1 MLWNPML
8 HLFRTYIFH
17 MCYACEACRFGIVP
31 FSIAS
36 ECLRERAYDE
46 TADSDSFKILAA

>member
-1 MLWNPML
+1 MRHP
-8 HLFRTYIFH
+8 FRTYIFH
-17 MCYACEACRFGIVP
+17 MCYACEACRFVIVP

-46 TADSDSFKILAA
+46 MADSNPFKILAA